1 MGYSDFRPE
10 SRVSIYASLGLRKG
24 IPELLWAFRKK
35 YVLQEFPV
43 YLDDHPFQILER
55 IKQEK
60 KYGMKSADIV
70 LMPHY
75 MILRMKREGLLTSY
89 KPAGIAAYPN
99 KFHDPEGSWFAA
111 GITFMSMAYNTQAL
125 PFSELPTT
133 LEELASSK
141 WESRLGM
148 QSLVSSSV
156 GNLGA
161 QYIASIKRSA
171 GEKRWL
177 EFLKKIPSLKV
188 KTFDCIDHLIQ
199 GLVDH
204 QIDIALTVYSLA
216 YFREKILNSPVAS
229 FQMQDVPR
237 MLTFTSA
244 GLTKGSAH
252 NASAKLFLDF
262 LASNEAQQIIG
273 TIPGISPS
281 KPGFR
286 TEYDFEAKYSG
297 RDSFHPDGEDLRE
310 LPKALELYKKLHVP

>member
-1 MGYSDFRPE
+1 MRNSDFRPE
-10 SRVSIYASLGLRKG
+10 SRISIYASLGLRQG
-24 IPELLWAFRKK
+24 IPDLLWAFRKK

-55 IKQEK
+55 IRQEK
-60 KYGMKSADIV
+60 KYGMKTADIV

-75 MILRMKREGLLTSY
+75 MILRMKRDDLLSSY
-89 KPAGIAAYPN
+89 KPAGIANYPN
-99 KFHDPEGSWFAA
+99 KFHDPEGTWFAA

-125 PFSELPTT
+125 RYSELPTT
-133 LEELASSK
+133 LEELVSPK
-141 WESRLGM
+141 WGNRLGM

-161 QYIASIKRSA
+161 QYIASIQRSA

-177 EFLKKIPSLKV
+177 EFLQKLPKLKV

-199 GLVDH
+199 GLLDRK
-204 QIDIALTVYSLA
+204 IDIALTVYSLA
-216 YFREKILNSPVAS
+216 YFREKISDSPIAS

-244 GLTKGSAH
+244 ALTKWSAH
-252 NASAKLFLDF
+252 NDSAKLFLDF
-262 LASNEAQQIIG
+262 LTSSEAQQIIR

-281 KPGFR
+281 KPGVK

-297 RDSFHPDGEDLRE
+297 RDTFHPDREDLKE
-310 LPKALELYKKLHVP
+310 LPRALEIYKKLHVP